1 MTVDKRLQKAAI
13 LSVSLG
19 TLVNNSA
26 SVILGNMESD
36 FPDVSRV
43 TLQCFVTYPTLMV
56 MLFTLI
62 GGILTTVLGT
72 KFVLLMGLVI
82 FTVSG
87 MLPMLLNDFTAMLIS
102 RLCLG
107 AGLGMVSPLA
117 VSLITDFYEG
127 EERAAMLGRQFAIG
141 NMGQTASM
149 LIVGCLAVVSWRQTF
164 WVYGIGAVVFV
175 IVLIF
180 LPKNPPRH
188 TGTRP
193 GRTMKLLCN
202 WKVVGLALVMFCYN
216 TTYLTMY
223 SNLALIMK
231 QEGIGTAAAVGYA
244 MAFMTAS
251 GMCVGM
257 FFGRLYQRFGNMLG
271 AVSAL
276 AVGLAFFLM
285 VHADTMVAIALSLVV
300 MGSGNALLM
309 PFGYYH
315 VSRVA
320 PTESSSFSMSVV
332 QAAVSAGS
340 FCSPYIYGNLVK
352 VFDQTSGRFTFV
364 LAACALA
371 LGAAGL
377 MVFGVRSRKRAAGAS
392 AALSEGRKQ

>member
-1 MTVDKRLQKAAI
+1 
-13 LSVSLG
+13 
-19 TLVNNSA
+19 
-26 SVILGNMESD
+26 
-36 FPDVSRV
+36 
-43 TLQCFVTYPTLMV
+43 
-56 MLFTLI
+56 
-62 GGILTTVLGT
+62 
-72 KFVLLMGLVI
+72 
-82 FTVSG
+82 
-87 MLPMLLNDFTAMLIS
+87 
-102 RLCLG
+102 
-107 AGLGMVSPLA
+107 
-117 VSLITDFYEG
+117 
-127 EERAAMLGRQFAIG
+127 
-141 NMGQTASM
+141 
-149 LIVGCLAVVSWRQTF
+149 
-164 WVYGIGAVVFV
+164 
-175 IVLIF
+175 
-180 LPKNPPRH
+180 
-188 TGTRP
+188 
-193 GRTMKLLCN
+193 MKLLCN

-285 VHADTMVAIALSLVV
+285 TQADTMVAIALSLVV

-320 PTESSSFSMSVV
+320 PKESSSFSMSVV

-340 FCSPYIYGNLVK
+340 FGSPYIYGNLVK
-352 VFDQTSGRFTFV
+352 VFDRTSGRFTFV

-377 MVFGVRSRKRAAGAS
+377 MVFGVRSRKRAVG
-392 AALSEGRKQ
+392 